1 MWQPAIARPSHSFS
15 GIGNGLGL
23 PASLFH
29 SYAYSLAVGVDLQHA
44 MKVSRTHLEP
54 RKKPSKDGDMNRHF
68 AGSALHRLL
77 LTILCVLLSAP
88 VRSASAQA
96 HVTGPKEVD
105 TSTVVQGDTTDENVV
120 SIVGKVTSVQM
131 STTGMT
137 FLNIG
142 RSWAFAAIVLTADS
156 SSFPNPKRWEGKAG
170 ARDRQSATLRSEG
183 GHGPSTALATG
194 ARFAGSQSQVMGD
207 GKIEECLG

>member
-1 MWQPAIARPSHSFS
+1 
-15 GIGNGLGL
+15 
-23 PASLFH
+23 
-29 SYAYSLAVGVDLQHA
+29 
-44 MKVSRTHLEP
+44 
-54 RKKPSKDGDMNRHF
+54 MNRHF

-142 RSWAFAAIVLTADS
+142 RSWAFSAIVLTADS
-156 SSFPNPKRWEGKAG
+156 SSFPNPKRWEGKRVRVTG
-170 ARDRQSATLRSEG
+170 KVQRYEARAAMVLRQPWQL
-183 GHGPSTALATG
+183 ALASPG
-194 ARFAGSQSQVMGD
+194 PNP
-207 GKIEECLG
+207 K